1 MIPSFEAF
9 LFPVLYLLKDGS
21 PMKRDELRA
30 ACEKYMGFSDEELQ
44 ERISSGKKYKIVD
57 RLQWATYY
65 LLKAGLLLRP
75 DHATDQIT
83 EEGKVLVDSG
93 VTEINRQYLRE
104 HYQSYRDFEIQTR
117 ESAKQRQV
125 EKAGKLSP
133 KPKKKSIQK
142 KDSTH
147 GSKKTVKIDD
157 EPIVHN
163 IEFSNAPLTLDK
175 KLSQIEEE
183 VEMLTQGL
191 INELKD
197 IVNDFDKESFRCLL
211 LELIPKMGYSSVF
224 EDYNINAKMA
234 HDIALSGFFNI
245 DEMGLNRFFV
255 LAHNKTT
262 EEISQIDV
270 QSFIGALSSM
280 GVNMGVY
287 ITTSTF
293 SSEALAYQTN
303 GSIRCVLIDG
313 IALAKLMAKF
323 NIGVVTR
330 KIFEV
335 KDVDQEYLF
344 TRLTQSQK

>member
-9 LFPVLYLLKDGS
+9 LFPVLYLLKEGS

-30 ACEKYMGFSDEELQ
+30 ACEKFMGFSEEELQ
-44 ERISSGKKYKIVD
+44 ERINSGKKYKIVD

-65 LLKAGLLLRP
+65 LLKAGLLARP

-83 EEGKVLVDSG
+83 EEGKTLVDSG

-117 ESAKQRQV
+117 ESSKQRQA
-125 EKAGKLSP
+125 EKAGKFTN
-133 KPKKKSIQK
+133 KPKRKSAQK
-142 KDSTH
+142 KVSVH
-147 GSKKTVKIDD
+147 GTNKAEKIEDK
-157 EPIVHN
+157 PIVHN
-163 IEFSNAPLTLDK
+163 IEPSIIPISLDE
-175 KLSQIEEE
+175 KLARIDEE
-183 VEMLTQGL
+183 VELLTQGL
-191 INELKD
+191 IDELKG

-224 EDYNINAKMA
+224 EDHDINAKMA
-234 HDIALSGFFNI
+234 HDIVLSGFFNI

-255 LAHNKTT
+255 LAHNKTS
-262 EEISQIDV
+262 EEVSQIDV

-287 ITTSTF
+287 ITTSAF
-293 SSEALAYQTN
+293 SSDALSYQTN